1 MRQFAS
7 ILIILLIVGCGNA
20 ENRRVEQ
27 IVSEASG
34 LLHSRPDSAL
44 RLIEDIDPGKISRRS
59 TRAKYALVYSA
70 ALDRNYVDVDRDS
83 LIAIADRYYANH
95 PCSDSLRAV
104 IDYYRG
110 RVCQNAGEFPRA
122 IPYYL
127 TAREKADKTGDRCLA
142 ALVCCRLGEIH
153 SAQMNF
159 GRMLDSYNEAYA
171 LWGELGREQ
180 DRNGALLNIANAWS
194 SLGDNEQAERLY
206 SEALDV
212 ALGLDDMD
220 TASACLG
227 NLAFIYLRRDDF
239 VRAGQAIRRIEQ
251 LAPDDL
257 TNLEYLLLSESCY
270 RQGQIDRARY
280 YLERAAALNE
290 DLRDE
295 AMVAYHSFQLEMAAG
310 NEAKAAEWVDTYIAL
325 SDSVSREVVAQSAAV
340 AEGKFYREQSAFSA
354 YRLKVRSRVEVLIGV
369 LMLVVAAFLI
379 HLYRQRMKHK
389 QMLLERYMGALD
401 QLRDSK
407 ARIGERLASI
417 QHVESRLRESI
428 SAQLERL
435 DQLGRTFYEKPA
447 TKAQQESIYRQVKQF
462 FDSLSSDT
470 DVRRELERT
479 VNELNDDILIK
490 LREQFPKFKPADI
503 DLLCYIYAGFSAQII
518 SVIVGDSVSNIYT
531 RKSRLKTKISN
542 SEVPDRE
549 LFITRMP

>member
-7 ILIILLIVGCGNA
+7 ILIILFIVGCGNV

-27 IVSEASG
+27 IVSEASE
-34 LLHSRPDSAL
+34 LLHSCPDSAL
-44 RLIEDIDPGKISRRS
+44 RLIENIDPGKISRRS

-70 ALDRNYVDVDRDS
+70 ALDKNYVDVDRDS
-83 LIAIADRYYANH
+83 LIATADRYYANH

-127 TAREKADKTGDRCLA
+127 TARERADKTGDRCLA

-159 GRMLDSYNEAYA
+159 GRMLDSYKEAYT

-212 ALGLDDMD
+212 ALDLDDTD

-227 NLAFIYLRRDDF
+227 NLASIYLRRDDF

-325 SDSVSREVVAQSAAV
+325 SDSGSREVVAQSAAV
-340 AEGKFYREQSAFSA
+340 AEGKFYKEQSAFAA
-354 YRLKVRSRVEVLIGV
+354 YRLKVRSRVEVLFGLLV
-369 LMLVVAAFLI
+369 LVVAAFLI

-389 QMLLERYMGALD
+389 QMQLERYMGALD

-417 QHVESRLRESI
+417 QHVESRLRKSI
-428 SAQLERL
+428 STQLERL
-435 DQLGRTFYEKPA
+435 DQLGRTFYEKP
-447 TKAQQESIYRQVKQF
+447 TSKAQQESIYRQVKQF

-470 DVRRELERT
+470 DAHRELERT
-479 VNELNDDILIK
+479 VNALNDDILIK
-490 LREQFPKFKPADI
+490 LREQFPKFKPSDV

-542 SEVPDRE
+542 SKVPDRE

>member
-1 MRQFAS
+1 MRQFAF

-34 LLHSRPDSAL
+34 LLHSRPDSVL
-44 RLIEDIDPGKISRRS
+44 QLFENIDPGKISRRS

-70 ALDRNYVDVDRDS
+70 ALDKNYVDVDRDS
-83 LIAIADRYYANH
+83 LIAIADRYYTNH

-104 IDYYRG
+104 INYYRG

-122 IPYYL
+122 IPHYL
-127 TAREKADKTGDRCLA
+127 TARVKADKTGDRCLA

-159 GRMLDSYNEAYA
+159 GRMLDSYNEAYT
-171 LWGELGREQ
+171 LWSELGRER

-194 SLGDNEQAERLY
+194 SLGDNEQAELLY

-227 NLAFIYLRRDDF
+227 NLASIYLRRDDF

-270 RQGQIDRARY
+270 RQGQIDSARY
-280 YLERAAALNE
+280 YLECAAALNE

-295 AMVAYHSFQLEMAAG
+295 AMVAYHSFRLEMKAG

-354 YRLKVRSRVEVLIGV
+354 YRLKVRSWVEVLIGLLV
-369 LMLVVAAFLI
+369 LVVAAFLI

-389 QMLLERYMGALD
+389 QMQLERYMGALD

-407 ARIGERLASI
+407 ERVVGRLTGL
-417 QHVESRLRESI
+417 QHVESRLKESI
-428 SAQLERL
+428 LAQLERL
-435 DQLGRTFYEKPA
+435 DRFGRIFYEKPT

-462 FDSLSSDT
+462 FDNLSHDT
-470 DVRRELERT
+470 ETRRELERA
-479 VNELNDDILIK
+479 VNALNDDIMVK
-490 LREQFPKFKPADI
+490 LREQFPQFKPADI

-542 SEVPDRE
+542 SEVSEKDF
-549 LFITRMP
+549 FIMHMS